1 MVTRQLAPH
10 PLRRFRLP
18 GALLGLVVVYGTLGY
33 LVIEGWSPLDAFYMT
48 VITIS
53 TVGYDEVHPLSPAG
67 KVFTTTLIVGG
78 VATMLYAF
86 GTFAELLSEGHLATY
101 RRQRRMERRIAAL
114 RGHFIICG
122 YGRIGT
128 QVVQE
133 LDGAGMPYVV
143 VDNNPEAVG
152 RMRREDR
159 LRIEDDAA
167 SEDVLHAA
175 GIDRARGLIS
185 AVDSDERSVYITLAA
200 RALNPKLY
208 ILSRAGQ
215 PASIRRLELAGA
227 DRVISPYQ
235 MAGHHL
241 AELALRPALV
251 DLMATLHHGKADI
264 AVEELLVAPGC
275 AALGRT
281 LEEAGL
287 ITGAGARL
295 LALRREDGA
304 LFVNPRGDLPLQ
316 AGDLLIALGTVEQL
330 ARTAALLQ
338 APFPAEAVGRP
349 P

>member
-1 MVTRQLAPH
+1 MMTRQGVPH
-10 PLRRFRLP
+10 PVLRFRLP
-18 GALLGLVVVYGTLGY
+18 GAMLGLVVVYGTLGY
-33 LVIEGWSPLDAFYMT
+33 LLIEGWSPLDSFFMT

-53 TVGYDEVHPLSPAG
+53 TVGYNEVRALSPAG
-67 KVFTTTLIVGG
+67 QLFTTTLIVGG

-86 GTFAELLSEGHLATY
+86 GTFAELLSEGHLTTY
-101 RRQRRMERRIAAL
+101 RRLRRMERRIDGL
-114 RGHFIICG
+114 RDHFIICG

-128 QVVQE
+128 QIVQE
-133 LDGAGMPYVV
+133 LDRAGISYVV
-143 VDNNPEAVG
+143 IDNNPEAVG
-152 RMRREDR
+152 RLQREDR

-167 SEDVLHAA
+167 SEEVLKAA
-175 GIDRARGLIS
+175 GIDLARGLIS
-185 AVDSDERSVYITLAA
+185 AVDSDERAVYITLAA

-275 AALGRT
+275 QALGRT
-281 LEEAGL
+281 LEETGLMAG
-287 ITGAGARL
+287 TGARL
-295 LALRREDGA
+295 LALRREDGS
-304 LFVNPRGDLPLQ
+304 LFVNPRSDLPLQ
-316 AGDLLIALGTVEQL
+316 AGDLLVALGTVEQL
-330 ARTAALLQ
+330 AQTAALLQ
-338 APFPAEAVGRP
+338 QGRAEGKSP
-349 P
+349 WT